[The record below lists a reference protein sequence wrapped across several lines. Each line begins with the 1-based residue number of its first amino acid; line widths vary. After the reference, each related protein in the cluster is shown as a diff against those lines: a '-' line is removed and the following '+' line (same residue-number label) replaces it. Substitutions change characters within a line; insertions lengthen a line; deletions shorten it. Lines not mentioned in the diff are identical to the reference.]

1 MLVTNLLGRAKDMT
15 NQVIGDKKECST
27 APLRQAIRFYYENL
41 CGYHHE
47 HYNYKQKVQKQSIQ
61 MTNFLSKELKFY
73 LKVATIYPFLMEA
86 SVLRNIPHQDCVLS
100 FFDTVHISLL
110 SISKN

>member
-1 MLVTNLLGRAKDMT
+1 MT
-15 NQVIGDKKECST
+15 NQIIGEKECST
-27 APLRQAIRFYYENL
+27 IPLRQAIRYYYENL

-47 HYNYKQKVQKQSIQ
+47 HYNYKQK
-61 MTNFLSKELKFY
+61 MTNFLSRELKFY
-73 LKVATIYPFLMEA
+73 LKVATIYPFLMQS

-110 SISKN
+110 SISTKFELTLIWAIRSLKGLAC